1 MQRSGQRPA
10 GRTPNLAGWLL
21 LPILLAA
28 IFSGSAAGQERDDD
42 IAVADRLIEA
52 LERENAAL
60 RQRLATEQKA
70 NALLAEINET
80 RKAENAALRETLAA
94 KNETISAKNAVLDAQ
109 ERLIRDLRE
118 RRRSVWARIGDI
130 AIGAAIGAVLR

>member
-1 MQRSGQRPA
+1 M
-10 GRTPNLAGWLL
+10 AGWLL

>member
-1 MQRSGQRPA
+1 M
-10 GRTPNLAGWLL
+10 
-21 LPILLAA
+21 LLAA

-42 IAVADRLIEA
+42 IAVTDRLIEA

-94 KNETISAKNAVLDAQ
+94 KNETISAKNAALDAQ